1 MKLRCRPDQ
10 DLTLDHF
17 VLRNPI
23 KSMGRLYMYLCEWL
37 MFPVNAS
44 KYNSPM
50 DPSWVMLKITKCLD
64 PDYRIPCAVFQFGAP
79 VVIARAITYVGLT
92 ACSIYSMCEIS
103 TYIYRKF
110 MVNVGKYHKKNTTS
124 HVYSL

>member
-23 KSMGRLYMYLCEWL
+23 KSMGRLYMYLCEWS
-37 MFPVNAS
+37 MFTVNAS

-64 PDYRIPCAVFQFGAP
+64 PDRIPCAVFQFGAL

-92 ACSIYSMCEIS
+92 TCFIYSMCELS

-110 MVNVGKYHKKNTTS
+110 MVNVGTFPETKPASGNP
-124 HVYSL
+124 